1 MSILISILIIT
12 FVLGA
17 FSNVLFGLSV
27 AIGAIYYDLK
37 NANTRNYQKNHPRA
51 MWSRYHPVVSIII
64 PAHNEEVSIERC
76 VRSLIKSSYR
86 KIEVIVVDDKSS
98 DRTSEI
104 VKQLIDEFPKRTI
117 KLLTKRKN
125 VGRGGA
131 INAGY
136 IAHGTGDIIMAFDAD
151 CTIEKNAIRNGVRR
165 FYDPKLSALA
175 ANVRIIETNKLLGL
189 VQQFEYLSGFRG
201 KKLNTLINN
210 EHIVGGAGAMYR
222 VSVFKKVKGFDSSM
236 LTEDI
241 ALSLT
246 IATLGN
252 KKYRL
257 GYGNDVVIFTEPV
270 LSLSGLFKQRYRWKF
285 GSLQALAA
293 HKHLILNKQSSYSK
307 TLTMLKL
314 PSVILSETLLFLEPI
329 LLGYFV
335 YIAIVNNNSAL
346 FIGAWVTVT
355 GLASLNVW
363 SDELFSIRT
372 KIKMTLLSPYLYVL
386 FYVMTSIQ
394 VVAAVKSVLNYK
406 GIIGKKVVTGTWV
419 SPERLAA

>member
-1 MSILISILIIT
+1 MSILISFLIIT

-17 FSNVLFGLSV
+17 LSNVVFGLSV

-37 NANTRNYQKNHPRA
+37 NANAVKFQKKHPRA
-51 MWSRYHPVVSIII
+51 MWSRYHPLVSVIV
-64 PAHNEEVSIERC
+64 PAHNEEACIERC
-76 VRSLIKSSYR
+76 VKSLLKSSYR
-86 KIEVIVVDDKSS
+86 NMEIIVVDDKSS

-104 VKQLIDEFPKRTI
+104 VKDLIVQFPKRTI

-125 VGRGGA
+125 GGRGGA
-131 INAGY
+131 INAGFKAY
-136 IAHGTGDIIMAFDAD
+136 GTGDIIMALDAD
-151 CTIEKNAIRNGVRR
+151 CTVEKNAIRNGVRR

-175 ANVRIIETNKLLGL
+175 ANVRIIETKKLLGL
-189 VQQFEYLSGFRG
+189 VQQFEYLSGFKG

-222 VSVFKKVKGFDSSM
+222 VSVFRKVKGFDSNM

-246 IATLGN
+246 IAALGN
-252 KKYRL
+252 KEYRL
-257 GYGNDVVIFTEPV
+257 KYGNDVVVFTEPV

-285 GSLQALAA
+285 GSLQALSA
-293 HKHLILNKQSSYSK
+293 HKQLILNNQTLYSK
-307 TLTMLKL
+307 TLTYLKL
-314 PSVILSETLLFLEPI
+314 PSVILSEILLFVEPI
-329 LLGYFV
+329 LLGYFI
-335 YIAIVNNNSAL
+335 YIAIVNDNPAL

-363 SDELFSIRT
+363 SDELFSLRT

-406 GIIGKKVVTGTWV
+406 GIIGKRVVTGTWV